1 MRRQISAEIP
11 FPVKPSLTNRAG
23 VPILKHVFHIMVRS
37 LSTYAF
43 KPRSIL
49 VAQIF
54 TWNGGIFMFVLFR
67 GVPCFLVSFKS
78 IFIFCT
84 KLKFGKVKFCGNLNH
99 FFLWW
104 KFKGIIH
111 LLKKHMLLELP
122 FIMIIYFCISPH

>member
-11 FPVKPSLTNRAG
+11 FPVKPSLTNRAD
-23 VPILKHVFHIMVRS
+23 VPILKRMFHIMVRS

-43 KPRSIL
+43 KPRSTL

-54 TWNGGIFMFVLFR
+54 TWNGGIFMFVLFK
-67 GVPCFLVSFKS
+67 GVPCFLVSFKT

-84 KLKFGKVKFCGNLNH
+84 KIKFGKVKFCGNLSN
-99 FFLWW
+99 FFLWNHPSL
-104 KFKGIIH
+104 K
-111 LLKKHMLLELP
+111 KKHMLLELP